1 MIRCKHPQNLAQPS
15 SKPITFLSE
24 SGWSLRAEQLL
35 SAGLGDAVGERE
47 LQVLGNQLLDVGALD
62 VGGLLD
68 LNNTEDVDG
77 PETGTVAGSH
87 VRVQGLDGI
96 GSGQLSVLL
105 VHVVSAR
112 ARVVSQPDTEVLD
125 LLGVLLV
132 DRLDADDLTG
142 GLLDLLETTQEVPV
156 TGLGDR
162 LVRGEDGHPVHGR
175 GRVGLGGQV
184 AANDLVLLKTT

>member
-1 MIRCKHPQNLAQPS
+1 M
-15 SKPITFLSE
+15 
-24 SGWSLRAEQLL
+24 
-35 SAGLGDAVGERE
+35 
-47 LQVLGNQLLDVGALD
+47 
-62 VGGLLD
+62 
-68 LNNTEDVDG
+68 DG

-132 DRLDADDLTG
+132 DLKFPRRQSLFRLWTFRIGKTTYRLDADDLTG